1 MKAIFVLGSLNAD
14 LCVYAPRFPKP
25 GETLK
30 GERFHIGNGGKGL
43 NQAIAAAKLGGV
55 VHFLGAVGHDAF
67 GFDMKEALRKVGVDV
82 STVYERNDIAS
93 GVALITV
100 APNENEIVLDL
111 GANLTLNQ
119 SEIDAFLSKAKP
131 GDIFLSQGENNPL
144 ALSYALQKAHEK
156 KLFAV
161 LNPAPASL
169 AMRSYFPNVD
179 LLCPNETEAALLGAK
194 LGEVPELVTTL
205 GPAGFSYQHGGVA
218 YQESP
223 IPVHALDSTGA
234 GDAFCGSLCYFLSLN
249 IPMAHA
255 LTLASAYASDSVTK
269 LGTSAAMAT
278 SQEFHDFL
286 RKNRPE
292 DLKLFVL

>member
-1 MKAIFVLGSLNAD
+1 
-14 LCVYAPRFPKP
+14 
-25 GETLK
+25 
-30 GERFHIGNGGKGL
+30 
-43 NQAIAAAKLGGV
+43 
-55 VHFLGAVGHDAF
+55 
-67 GFDMKEALRKVGVDV
+67 
-82 STVYERNDIAS
+82 
-93 GVALITV
+93 
-100 APNENEIVLDL
+100 
-111 GANLTLNQ
+111 
-119 SEIDAFLSKAKP
+119 
-131 GDIFLSQGENNPL
+131 
-144 ALSYALQKAHEK
+144 
-156 KLFAV
+156 
-161 LNPAPASL
+161 
-169 AMRSYFPNVD
+169 MRSYFPNVD